1 MTERGQDAPEKSAPL
16 VGLDFGGTTI
26 KGGVIAASGAIAANG
41 GQPICTGSAPFDATV
56 PSSEIYARAAK
67 LALDLEAKAGLG
79 PAGAVGVGCAG
90 LFNRSTGEVLASA
103 NMQNLV
109 GTSLTGGVSEA
120 LSGRRVVIENDANVA
135 AYGEQWLGAGLHEQ
149 DLVLVTLGTGVGG
162 GVVLRDKLFTGPG
175 GNAGEIGHVVI
186 CQRPSSSDYDAPYF
200 ADLECACGSYGCLER
215 LVSATAVMR
224 RAKANGLTDKLP
236 DLCALARSSDGQERA
251 LLHQV
256 GRDLGAGL
264 ATLVT
269 LFDVNVF
276 AIGGGFGAALDVL
289 KAGAEES
296 MAERR
301 YGTRAPKIMAATLGS
316 DAGWIGAARLTV
328 DVPR

>member
-1 MTERGQDAPEKSAPL
+1 MTDPSETAGPSGPPL

-26 KGGVIAASGAIAANG
+26 KGGVIAADGTK
-41 GQPICTGSAPFDATV
+41 PICTGSAPFDQDV
-56 PSSEIYARAAK
+56 PSTEIFARAAK
-67 LALDLEAKAGLG
+67 LALELEAEAGLG
-79 PAGAVGVGCAG
+79 PAGAIGVGCAG

-109 GTSLTGGVSEA
+109 GTSLTEGVSNA
-120 LSGRRVVIENDANVA
+120 LAGRRVVIENDANVA
-135 AYGEQWLGAGLHEQ
+135 AFGEQWLGAGLHER

-162 GVVLRDKLFTGPG
+162 GVVLEDKLFTGPG

-186 CQRPSSSDYDAPYF
+186 CQRPANSDYDAPY
-200 ADLECACGSYGCLER
+200 AAELECKCGSYGCLER

-224 RAKANGLTDKLP
+224 RAKANGLTPELP
-236 DLCALARSSDGQERA
+236 KLCARAREVDGPERA

-264 ATLVT
+264 ATLIT

-276 AIGGGFGAALDVL
+276 AIGGGFGAALDLL
-289 KAGAEES
+289 KPGAEES

-301 YGTRAPKIMAATLGS
+301 YGTREPKIVPATLGS
-316 DAGWIGAARLTV
+316 DAGWIGAARLSAQ
-328 DVPR
+328 PSH